1 MFPILWR
8 VGLQSAAYLLLAILP
23 LGIAYFGTTDE
34 GRGFWIE
41 FGVGLGMV
49 AFALLAMQFITT
61 ARFRWVVPYVGSDAV
76 IYFHRQ
82 AGILVLLIFLAH
94 PLILFAADP
103 AYLAYLDPRVNFLRA
118 VFLIAATIA
127 MLLVVLLP
135 LGGLRFG
142 LSYEWWRLT
151 HGLLAAAVLVV
162 GLAHSLMVGHYV
174 SGLAVQVAWV
184 VATLIAIGLLIHA
197 RVVKPL
203 RMRRKPY
210 RVARVIPERGDVSV
224 LVLEPDGHDG
234 MTFAAGQYAWL
245 TLSETPFSLQQ
256 HPFSMFS
263 SSKVRERIEFAIKEA
278 GDFTSTIKD
287 VRPGTR
293 AFLEGPYGAFRIDP
307 RAEAAVLVVGGIGAT
322 PALSML
328 RTARDLGDRRPF
340 VLIYG
345 NVRREDIAF
354 RDELETLTN
363 ELDLK
368 VVHVLSEPEPEWT
381 GESGSITKEIL
392 DRHLAP
398 LADRDVQYFVCGP
411 PPMMDLVE
419 HALLA
424 RGVPHW
430 RLLSERFDFI

>member
-1 MFPILWR
+1 MFPIPWR
-8 VGLQSAAYLLLAILP
+8 VSLQSAAYVLVAILP
-23 LGIAYFGTTDE
+23 LGIAYFGAARE

-41 FGVGLGMV
+41 LGVGLGMV
-49 AFALLAMQFITT
+49 AFALLGMQFITT
-61 ARFRWVVPYVGSDAV
+61 ARLRWVAPRVGSDAV

-82 AGILVLLIFLAH
+82 AGILTLLIFLGH

-103 AYLAYLDPRVNFLRA
+103 AYLAYLDPRENFLRA
-118 VFLIAATIA
+118 VFLIAATVA
-127 MLLVVLLP
+127 VLLVVLLP
-135 LGGLRFG
+135 LCGLRYG

-174 SGLAVQVAWV
+174 SGLAVQASWV
-184 VATLIAIGLLIHA
+184 VATVVVLGLLFHT

-210 RVARVIPERGDVSV
+210 RVAEVIPERGDVYV

-245 TLSETPFSLQQ
+245 TLGETPFSLQQ

-263 SSKVRERIEFAIKEA
+263 SAKVTQRIEFAIKEA

-307 RAEAAVLVVGGIGAT
+307 GADAAVLVVGGIGGT

-328 RTARDLGDRRPF
+328 RTACDLGDRRPF

-345 NVRREDIAF
+345 NVRHEEIAF

-363 ELDLK
+363 ELELK

-381 GESGSITKEIL
+381 GESGNITKEIL

-411 PPMMDLVE
+411 PPMMDQVE

-424 RGVPHW
+424 RGVPRW
-430 RLLSERFDFI
+430 RLLSERFDFV

>member
-1 MFPILWR
+1 
-8 VGLQSAAYLLLAILP
+8 
-23 LGIAYFGTTDE
+23 
-34 GRGFWIE
+34 
-41 FGVGLGMV
+41 
-49 AFALLAMQFITT
+49 
-61 ARFRWVVPYVGSDAV
+61 V

-127 MLLVVLLP
+127 MLLVVILP
-135 LGGLRFG
+135 LCGLRYG

-151 HGLLAAAVLVV
+151 HGLLAAAVFVV

-174 SGLAVQVAWV
+174 SGLAVQATWV
-184 VATLIAIGLLIHA
+184 VATLIVIGLLIHA

-203 RMRRKPY
+203 RMRRRPY
-210 RVARVIPERGDVSV
+210 RVAKVIPERGEVYV

-234 MTFAAGQYAWL
+234 MTFVAGQYAWL
-245 TLSETPFSLQQ
+245 TLGDTPFSLQQ
-256 HPFSMFS
+256 HPFSMLS
-263 SSKVRERIEFAIKEA
+263 SARVRERIEFAIKEA

-287 VRPGTR
+287 VRPGTQ

-307 RAEAAVLVVGGIGAT
+307 RAEAAVLVVGGIGGT

-328 RTARDLGDRRPF
+328 RTARDLGDRRPL

-345 NVRREDIAF
+345 NVRRDEIAF
-354 RDELETLTN
+354 RDELETLTK
-363 ELDLK
+363 ELELK

-381 GESGSITKEIL
+381 GESGNITKEIL
-392 DRHLAP
+392 DRYLAP

-411 PPMMDLVE
+411 PPMMDQVE

-424 RGVPHW
+424 RGVPRW
-430 RLLSERFDFI
+430 RLLSERFDFV